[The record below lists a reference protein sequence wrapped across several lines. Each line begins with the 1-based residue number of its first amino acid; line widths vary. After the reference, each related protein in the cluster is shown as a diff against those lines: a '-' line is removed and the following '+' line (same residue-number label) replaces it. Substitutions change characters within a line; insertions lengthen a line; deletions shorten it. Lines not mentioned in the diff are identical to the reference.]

1 MQWLSGFDLRLA
13 SYEAVKLGVSPSWN
27 PRPKPSQIVSNDFC
41 LISNF
46 ARVCLGYFG
55 AILLF
60 GPCGFE
66 FWNKVN
72 VVDLCERVGF
82 QDSEILIFNLEIL
95 IFI

>member
-1 MQWLSGFDLRLA
+1 MQCSSEFYLGLA
-13 SYEAVKLGVSPSWN
+13 SYEEVKLGLSPSWN
-27 PRPKPSQIVSNDFC
+27 PRPKLSQIMSNDFG

-46 ARVCLGYFG
+46 ARVCLGHFG

-72 VVDLCERVGF
+72 AVDLCKRVGF
-82 QDSEILIFNLEIL
+82 QNSEILIFI
-95 IFI
+95 

>member
-1 MQWLSGFDLRLA
+1 
-13 SYEAVKLGVSPSWN
+13 VKLGLSPSWN
-27 PRPKPSQIVSNDFC
+27 PRTKPSQVMSNDFG

-46 ARVCLGYFG
+46 TRVCLGYFG

-66 FWNKVN
+66 FRNKMN

-82 QDSEILIFNLEIL
+82 QNSEILIFI
-95 IFI
+95 

>member
-1 MQWLSGFDLRLA
+1 MQCSSGFDLGLV
-13 SYEAVKLGVSPSWN
+13 SYEEVKLGLLPSWN
-27 PRPKPSQIVSNDFC
+27 PRPKQSQIMSYNFG

-46 ARVCLGYFG
+46 ARVCLENFG

-72 VVDLCERVGF
+72 VVDLCKRVGF
-82 QDSEILIFNLEIL
+82 QNSEILIFI
-95 IFI
+95 

>member
-1 MQWLSGFDLRLA
+1 MR
-13 SYEAVKLGVSPSWN
+13 YEEAKLGLPPRCN
-27 PRPKPSQIVSNDFC
+27 PRPKSSQIMSNDFG

-46 ARVCLGYFG
+46 ARVCLGYSC

-60 GPCGFE
+60 GPLGFE

-72 VVDLCERVGF
+72 MVDLSERVGF
-82 QDSEILIFNLEIL
+82 QKFKIL

>member
-1 MQWLSGFDLRLA
+1 VVKSGL
-13 SYEAVKLGVSPSWN
+13 SPSRN
-27 PRPKPSQIVSNDFC
+27 PRPKPSQIMSNDFG

-46 ARVCLGYFG
+46 TRACLVYFG

-72 VVDLCERVGF
+72 AVDLCERVGF
-82 QDSEILIFNLEIL
+82 QNSKIL

>member
-1 MQWLSGFDLRLA
+1 
-13 SYEAVKLGVSPSWN
+13 
-27 PRPKPSQIVSNDFC
+27 

-46 ARVCLGYFG
+46 TRVCLGYFG

-72 VVDLCERVGF
+72 AIDLCERVGF
-82 QDSEILIFNLEIL
+82 
-95 IFI
+95 

>member
-1 MQWLSGFDLRLA
+1 MQHSSGFDLGLA
-13 SYEAVKLGVSPSWN
+13 RYEEVTLGLSPSRN
-27 PRPKPSQIVSNDFC
+27 PRPKSSQIMSNDFG

-46 ARVCLGYFG
+46 VRVCLGYFG

-72 VVDLCERVGF
+72 AVDLCEMVGF
-82 QDSEILIFNLEIL
+82 QKSEILIFI
-95 IFI
+95 